1 MLFAVSRD
9 AVLAGLFGMCTVSMR
24 AQHELLHVDAR
35 HLWLTR
41 QENRGKRSQNHDAK
55 LTRPFLRVGRG
66 WLARPPMDVFIVVSN
81 L

>member
-1 MLFAVSRD
+1 MLFAISRD
-9 AVLAGLFGMCTVSMR
+9 AVLILAGLFGARRTEYACARLVLCVR
-24 AQHELLHVDAR
+24 AQHELLHVDTR

-66 WLARPPMDVFIVVSN
+66 GS
-81 L
+81 

>member
-1 MLFAVSRD
+1 
-9 AVLAGLFGMCTVSMR
+9 MCTVSMR

-66 WLARPPMDVFIVVSN
+66 WLARLAPINVSTDYPPHGEGWGFEGD
-81 L
+81 